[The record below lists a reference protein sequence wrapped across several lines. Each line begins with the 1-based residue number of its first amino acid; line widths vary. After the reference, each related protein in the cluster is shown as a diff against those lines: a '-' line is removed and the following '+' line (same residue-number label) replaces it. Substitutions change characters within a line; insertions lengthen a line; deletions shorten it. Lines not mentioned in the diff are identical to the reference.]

1 MLKTVLP
8 VALALG
14 CLEKVTGEAVPLD
27 ERFTVQ
33 ATPTT
38 TGTDTGAPAHSE
50 MEHKTV
56 EHTEVP
62 PPQPFEDHEG
72 ERVSVSGS
80 INSDVAGSV
89 DLDVA
94 TLDDSVE
101 GGLVRE
107 GKIMLSGPGEFS
119 ITVPV
124 GTGGMRLAA
133 FQDLQSDGPTED
145 DPYAEIDIDVGAEA
159 LTGLTLALVKGAR
172 GSASGG
178 PEHQKHAHQ
187 EMPPGHGGDQ
197 SPPPSGTPTATDP
210 FDGIEGPRVKV
221 SGTLVTSVDG
231 TIDLDLFRED
241 ESAPGGR
248 KLLGKLKRAPGPFEI
263 LVPAAVETLELDAFV
278 DQTGDGPSGDDPRG
292 SAKGLMVSSGPIQG
306 VTITLVSLG
315 EEVPKAPPDRGGTD
329 LEEEFARTRAKGPS
343 TAEDADG
350 M

>member
-1 MLKTVLP
+1 MLKAVLP
-8 VALALG
+8 AVLAMG
-14 CLEKVTGEAVPLD
+14 CLEKVTGETVPLD

-38 TGTDTGAPAHSE
+38 TGTDTGGPAHAE
-50 MEHKTV
+50 QEHRTV
-56 EHTEVP
+56 EHKEVP

-72 ERVSVSGS
+72 ERVTISGS
-80 INSDVAGSV
+80 ISSDVAGAV

-94 TLDDSVE
+94 TVDDSVE

-107 GKIMLSGPGEFS
+107 GKIMLTGPGEFS

-145 DPYAEIDIDVGAEA
+145 DPYAEIDVEVGAEA
-159 LTGLTLALVKGAR
+159 LSGLTLALVKGAR

-178 PEHQKHAHQ
+178 PEHQQHQHQ

-197 SPPPSGTPTATDP
+197 AAAPDGTPTPTDP
-210 FDGIEGPRVKV
+210 FEGIEGPRVKV
-221 SGTLVTSVDG
+221 SGTLVTTVKG

-248 KLLGKLKRAPGPFEI
+248 KLLGKLKRAPGAFEI

-292 SAKGLMVSSGPIQG
+292 SAKGLVVSSGPIRD

-329 LEEEFARTRAKGPS
+329 LEEEFARTRAGGSPS
-343 TAEDADG
+343 AEDAEG
-350 M
+350 L

>member
-1 MLKTVLP
+1 MLKSLLPLAFTV
-8 VALALG
+8 G

-27 ERFTVQ
+27 DRFTVQ

-38 TGTDTGAPAHSE
+38 TGTDTGGPAHA
-50 MEHKTV
+50 EHEHTTV
-56 EHTEVP
+56 EHKEVP
-62 PPQPFEDHEG
+62 PPQPFQEHEG
-72 ERVSVSGS
+72 ERVTVSGS
-80 INSDVAGSV
+80 ITSDVAGSV

-94 TLDDSVE
+94 TVDDSVE

-107 GKIMLSGPGEFS
+107 GKIILSGPGEFS

-124 GTGGMRLAA
+124 GTGGMRLAG

-145 DPYAEIDIDVGAEA
+145 DPYAEIDVEVGTEA
-159 LTGLTLALVKGAR
+159 ITGLTLALVKGAR

-178 PEHQKHAHQ
+178 PEHQQHEHQ

-263 LVPAAVETLELDAFV
+263 LVPAAIERLELDAFV

-292 SAKGLMVSSGPIQG
+292 SAKGLVVSSGPIQD

-329 LEEEFARTRAKGPS
+329 LEEEFARTRAGGRS
-343 TAEDADG
+343 TAEDG
-350 M
+350 EGL

>member
-1 MLKTVLP
+1 MLRLMLP
-8 VALALG
+8 AVFMFG
-14 CLEKVTGEAVPLD
+14 CLEEVTGEAVPLD

-38 TGTDTGAPAHSE
+38 SGTDTGAPAHSE

-56 EHTEVP
+56 EHEEVP
-62 PPQPFEDHEG
+62 PPQPFADQEG
-72 ERVSVSGS
+72 DRVDVSGA
-80 INSDVAGSV
+80 ITSDVAGAV

-107 GKIMLSGPGEFS
+107 GKIVLSGPGEFS
-119 ITVPV
+119 IAVPV
-124 GTGGMRLAA
+124 GTGGIRLAA

-145 DPYAEIDIDVGAEA
+145 DPYAEIDIDVGEAA
-159 LTGLTLALVKGAR
+159 LTGLSLALVKGAR

-178 PEHQKHAHQ
+178 PEHQQMDHQ
-187 EMPPGHGGDQ
+187 DMPPGYGSGQ
-197 SPPPSGTPTATDP
+197 GAPPSGTPTATDP
-210 FDGIEGPRVKV
+210 FEGIEGPRVKV
-221 SGTLVTSVDG
+221 SGTLITTVNG

-292 SAKGLMVSSGPIQG
+292 SIKGLMVSSGPITG

-315 EEVPKAPPDRGGTD
+315 EPAPKPAPDPGGTD
-329 LEEEFARTRAKGPS
+329 LEEEFARTRAGTVPNEE
-343 TAEDADG
+343 TG
-350 M
+350 GGL